1 MKRNILLI
9 PFIAVLALMFVGFAS
24 ASTLTGLHDDDV
36 IVEFNGEVIG
46 LNDNLASFAG
56 DVVPIRVTF
65 IARTDADDV
74 KIEVGMYDGRDDV
87 DAATGRFNV
96 VAGKRYTKLLSL
108 KLPSDF
114 DGELND
120 MTLSVEIYDADHN
133 TDDYDADYRVSMQR
147 ESYELDVLSVDYT
160 SKVSAGDVIP
170 VSVVIKNNGYDFA
183 EDNFVVVSIPAL
195 GVSARGYVGDLDS
208 SEDYSHDN
216 HEDDATQKTVYLQ
229 IPADAETGVYEME
242 VAVYNDDSKTIVGNL
257 IAVDGVDPSD
267 DDTEVLDVD
276 DSASAS
282 VVALTVILVII
293 FVVLLA
299 VLVVLLTKKEAP
311 IEEVE
316 TSYY

>member
-9 PFIAVLALMFVGFAS
+9 PFVAVLALMFVGFAS
-24 ASTLTGLHDDDV
+24 AGLANNV
-36 IVEFNGEVIG
+36 YVELNGEEIG

-56 DVVPIRVTF
+56 DVVPVKVTF
-65 IARTDADDV
+65 VAGEDADDV
-74 KIEVGMYDGRDDV
+74 RIEVGMYDGRDDV
-87 DAATGRFNV
+87 DAVSNRFNV
-96 VAGKRYTKLLSL
+96 VKDKRYTKLLSL
-108 KLPSDF
+108 RLPSDF
-114 DGELND
+114 DGELD
-120 MTLSVEIYDADHN
+120 EMTLSVEIYDADHD
-133 TDDYDADYRVSMQR
+133 TVDYDEDYRVSMQR
-147 ESYELDVLSVDYT
+147 ESYELDVLSVDYA

-170 VSVVIKNNGYDFA
+170 VSVVIENNGYDFA

-208 SEDYSHDN
+208 SEDYDHDN
-216 HEDDATQKTVYLQ
+216 HEDDATQKTVYLE

-257 IAVDGVDPSD
+257 IAVDGVDPAD
-267 DDTEVLDVD
+267 DDAEVLDAD
-276 DSASAS
+276 SSASAS